1 MKLTTLVLGGLLAV
15 SSAFGYE
22 TDMNKY
28 IPAGEQVYI
37 YDFEQFKLIL
47 WDRNK
52 DRVLQ
57 ENEIFFD
64 LNKDGIPD
72 FSYKELLEEYN
83 QKLNIVVESKNV

>member
-28 IPAGEQVYI
+28 IPAGENITRFDFGFMKVYC
-37 YDFEQFKLIL
+37 
-47 WDRNK
+47 WDKNK
-52 DRVLQ
+52 DGLLQ
-57 ENEIFFD
+57 PDEVFIDING
-64 LNKDGIPD
+64 DGIPD

-83 QKLNIVVESKNV
+83 SRFKIEVESKNV